1 MAVITISRQLGS
13 LGDAVAQA
21 VASRL
26 GYAVVGRDLIN
37 QAARRAGTPEVALAV
52 IDEFGLLGMTPSAR
66 DQRAYQKAV
75 HQVLAEVAARDRVVI
90 VGRAGCAVL
99 ADHPNC
105 LHVRVVAPKAVRVA
119 RVADRMQIPQE
130 AALAQVEHS
139 DRSRAKYLRRHHR
152 VDWEAAY
159 LYDIAVNTAR
169 LPVAGAAALVCLALD
184 QRMGLNDGDTPGA
197 ITPT

>member
-21 VASRL
+21 VAARL
-26 GYAVVGRDLIN
+26 GYGVVGRDVIN

-66 DQRAYQKAV
+66 DQRAYQAAI
-75 HQVLAEVAARDRVVI
+75 HQVLKEVAARDRVVI
-90 VGRAGCAVL
+90 VGRAGCVVL

-105 LHVRVVAPKAVRVA
+105 LHVRVVAPKDVRVA
-119 RVADRMQIPQE
+119 RVAQRAQISQE

-139 DRSRAKYLRRHHR
+139 DRSRAKYLQRHHG
-152 VDWEAAY
+152 VDWDAAD

-169 LPVAGAAALVCLALD
+169 LPVAGAAALVCLALE
-184 QRMGLNDGDTPGA
+184 QRLGLNDGNTPGA
-197 ITPT
+197 IS